1 MEEAKYFLLIVKV
14 EDNSEQFNLN
24 RSFRPIVKFFGTKK
38 GAEEWVTKK
47 GAKYNLTPEEF
58 SGRCLAA
65 WEGKKS
71 NGYGWKK
78 LKVALFKI
86 SEEGV
91 FTMPKEWACYVE

>member
-1 MEEAKYFLLIVKV
+1 MEEKYFTFITEV

-38 GAEEWVTKK
+38 GAEEWIAKK
-47 GAKYNLTPEEF
+47 GAKYNLVPDKF

-65 WEGKKS
+65 WEGKRKK
-71 NGYGWKK
+71 NNGWKRV
-78 LKVALFKI
+78 KVALFKI

-91 FTMPKEWACYVE
+91 FTMPKEWVHYVE